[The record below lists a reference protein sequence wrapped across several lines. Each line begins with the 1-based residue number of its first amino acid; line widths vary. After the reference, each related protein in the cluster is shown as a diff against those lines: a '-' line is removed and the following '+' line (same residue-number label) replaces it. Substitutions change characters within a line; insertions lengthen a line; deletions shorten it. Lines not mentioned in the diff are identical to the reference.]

1 MRNEKYD
8 KFMAFVM
15 AIYFSIYQFSFS
27 IDVGLLLLVTGG
39 MILLSSNNG
48 NDELN
53 SLTFIPDFL
62 VFVFSVIVLLYSGVS
77 EDRKLNLI
85 LTASFFPAVL
95 AYINISR
102 SRTNEKYF
110 IIAYCGIFLGSV
122 LSSLIILFYGV
133 KLKTLDPEILIKN
146 FFPSFFVVPNDFI
159 LIAICLPFI
168 LAFIVRKRSLVVLY
182 SAGFLICVAAIL
194 VSHSR
199 SAIAIAIFSIYF
211 FFAMHKK
218 SFFPKT
224 IFAIFLFFVIFEIIG
239 SSSFL
244 SRIKNYNVLCETRI
258 PLWVAAWNLWTE
270 DIFFGHGAYSFVKL
284 YQQKI
289 EPSMLA
295 ACSLVDKRLTPWPH
309 NLYLEVLSNYGLI
322 GAIPFFLLV
331 FWMLKTSYQSTKM
344 ADDSIRPIAIGNFV
358 AIIGFVLAGFVELT
372 FLRYWV
378 VVLMFA
384 IFGISVALEILNRQN
399 KGLM

>member
-1 MRNEKYD
+1 
-8 KFMAFVM
+8 
-15 AIYFSIYQFSFS
+15 
-27 IDVGLLLLVTGG
+27 
-39 MILLSSNNG
+39 
-48 NDELN
+48 
-53 SLTFIPDFL
+53 
-62 VFVFSVIVLLYSGVS
+62 
-77 EDRKLNLI
+77 
-85 LTASFFPAVL
+85 
-95 AYINISR
+95 
-102 SRTNEKYF
+102 
-110 IIAYCGIFLGSV
+110 
-122 LSSLIILFYGV
+122 
-133 KLKTLDPEILIKN
+133 
-146 FFPSFFVVPNDFI
+146 
-159 LIAICLPFI
+159 
-168 LAFIVRKRSLVVLY
+168 
-182 SAGFLICVAAIL
+182 
-194 VSHSR
+194 
-199 SAIAIAIFSIYF
+199 
-211 FFAMHKK
+211 MHKK

-284 YQQKI
+284 YQKKI

-309 NLYLEVLSNYGLI
+309 NLYLEVLSNYGLV

-384 IFGISVALEILNRQN
+384 IFGISVALGILNRQN